1 MKTAFLFILA
11 FLTISSVSAEEPF
24 KVGDQIPEFKLK
36 YATTEAINHDG
47 IGSKEMLGKK
57 YLIAFYPADW
67 SGGCTKE
74 ICSFRDGISE
84 FEQLGVEIL
93 AVSGDYIYSH
103 YQWAQYHKLPFK
115 LLSDATHKFGQK
127 MGVYNPESGMM
138 NRSVFLVNEKGTIDY
153 VDYDYS
159 VADNADL
166 EMLKKALS
174 D

>member
-1 MKTAFLFILA
+1 MKTAFLFIFTLLTLTSA
-11 FLTISSVSAEEPF
+11 FAAEPF
-24 KVGDQIPEFKLK
+24 QAGDQIPEFKMK
-36 YATTEAINHDG
+36 YATAEAINHDG

-74 ICSFRDGISE
+74 VCTFRDGITE

-103 YQWAQYHKLPFK
+103 FQWAQYHKLPFK
-115 LLSDATHKFGQK
+115 LLSDATHEFGQK
-127 MGVYNPESGMM
+127 IGVYNPNSGMM
-138 NRSVFLVNEKGTIDY
+138 NRSVFLVNEKGIIIY
-153 VDYDYS
+153 ADYDYS

-166 EMLKKALS
+166 NRLKEALKN
-174 D
+174 